1 MRALVVVVAA
11 ALAASACTSS
21 AETGRVPAPPS
32 GGPASTP
39 TQAGAPRLVVEE
51 VASGLTHG
59 WDVGFLPDGKL
70 LVSQR
75 NAVLALISGGEVT
88 ELKADLGSVAVGGEG
103 GLMGLVV
110 HPDFATSREFTTC
123 QNHTENGQPADVRV
137 VTWRLTEDETT
148 ATRVR
153 ELVTGL
159 PTAASGRHSGCRPT
173 IGPDGELLVGT
184 GDTARG
190 DVPQDPASL
199 GGKVLRVD
207 LKTGDPLQDNPRPD
221 SRVLTYGHRNIQG
234 IALRPGT
241 DQVFTAEHGPD
252 KNDEINLIVP
262 GGNYGWD
269 PSQGGTVDGYDEDVP
284 MTDLERFPDAVPAK
298 WESGDTTEAICAVTF
313 LDGDQWGDLNGALVA
328 TALRG
333 AKLMIFTLSEAG
345 DVTSV
350 AIPDEFKDT
359 FGRLRAARTGPDG
372 ALYVTTSNGENDK
385 LLKITPAA

>member
-1 MRALVVVVAA
+1 MRALVVVAAA

-21 AETGRVPAPPS
+21 AETGRVPAPSS
-32 GGPASTP
+32 GGAAATP

-75 NAVLALISGGEVT
+75 NAVLALVSGGQVT

-159 PTAASGRHSGCRPT
+159 PTASSGRHSGCRPT

-184 GDTARG
+184 GDAARG
-190 DVPQDPASL
+190 EVPQDRASL

-207 LKTGDPLQDNPRPD
+207 LKTGEPLQDNPDPA

-252 KNDEINLIVP
+252 KNDEINLVVP

-284 MTDLERFPDAVPAK
+284 MTDLQRFPDAVPAK

-385 LLKITPAA
+385 LLKITPA